1 MIIKLEKEELIY
13 IPETEEFRVLLR
25 NRDNTK
31 DLIIVTPYSDYEI
44 VSGLGEGATDDFAE
58 VIQEL
63 YVNRFFQK
71 IEESLSSEKVTAIN
85 VLSVYDDVLDYLNSL
100 VKKEE

>member
-31 DLIIVTPYSDYEI
+31 DLIIVTPNSDYVI

-85 VLSVYDDVLDYLNSL
+85 ILSVYDDVLDYLNSL